1 MIKSSFKKLP
11 GSRIALEVT
20 LGSDV
25 FKPYWEREYGRAAAG
40 VQVKGFRP
48 GAAPKQMVDAGIDK
62 DKVFEAALQ
71 ETVRH
76 SMHDVSEEHEWTLI
90 DTPKVEITA
99 GDKLLEDSG
108 KLSYKAE
115 LTVFPEVT
123 LGDYKSIA
131 KKVMV
136 AKKDIVVEVDEIEQS
151 FEWLRKSRAPQIRV
165 TRAAAKGDSVA
176 IAYTVSFD
184 GKPIT
189 ADAAP
194 AHDQFTLGEGKFI
207 PGFEEQIGGHKEG
220 EKLNF
225 SLTAPDAY
233 WNKDV
238 QGKKLDFSVTVDG
251 VFEVSLPEANDAF
264 AKTMGNF
271 ATIADL
277 KKSIGEGLRNEKE
290 EKEAEKRRVAILQGI
305 VAKTVVDLPEV
316 FVERTLA
323 GMLEELAPTLQS
335 SGKKPEDVRSDL
347 RKAAES
353 RVAGNLVVHAIAKGE
368 HLEPVKEEIE
378 EESKLHQYE
387 SRQLETGK
395 FYDYVY
401 GVLLNKKVFQFLES
415 VK

>member
-25 FKPYWEREYGRAAAG
+25 FKPFWEREYGRAAAG

-48 GAAPKQMVDAGIDK
+48 GAAPKQMVDAGINK
-62 DKVFEAALQ
+62 DQVFEAALQ

-76 SMHDVSEEHEWTLI
+76 SLHDIGEEHEWTLI

-115 LTVFPEVT
+115 LTIFPEVAI
-123 LGDYKSIA
+123 GDYQSIA
-131 KKVMV
+131 KKITA
-136 AKKDIVVEVDEIEQS
+136 AKKDVIVADDEIEKS
-151 FEWLRKSRAPQIRV
+151 FEWLRKSRAPQVRV
-165 TRAAAKGDSVA
+165 TRPASYGDSVA

-207 PGFEEQIGGHKEG
+207 PGFEDNIVGHKEA
-220 EKLNF
+220 EQFSF
-225 SLTAPDAY
+225 SLKAPDAY

-238 QGKKLDFSVTVDG
+238 QGKQLDFSVTLDG
-251 VFEVSLPEANDAF
+251 VFAMTLPEANDEF
-264 AKTMGNF
+264 AKSIGSF
-271 ATIADL
+271 ATVADL
-277 KKSIGEGLRNEKE
+277 KKSIGDGLRSEKE
-290 EKEAEKRRVAILQGI
+290 EKESEKRRAAILQDV
-305 VAKTVVDLPEV
+305 VAKTKVDLPEV
-316 FVERTLA
+316 FVERTLD
-323 GMLEELAPTLQS
+323 GMLEELKPTLEG
-335 SGKKPEDVRSDL
+335 SGKKPEDVRKDL
-347 RKAAES
+347 RKAAET
-353 RVAGNLVVHAIAKGE
+353 RVAGNLVVHEIAKRE
-368 HLEPVKEEIE
+368 HLEPTREEIE
-378 EESKLHQYE
+378 AESAYQQRE
-387 SRQLETGK
+387 GQQLEAGK
-395 FYDYVY
+395 VYDYIY
-401 GVLLNKKVFQFLES
+401 GVLLNRKVFQFLES